1 MRNILIFIF
10 VGMAAA
16 GCAMTPKSITR
27 LSTVEL
33 QYLSAS
39 QEDAKD
45 VVETYDAELR
55 HWVRQSFRYALQDL
69 EKDIVRPDGTVDLE
83 EYKRGVVD
91 LSGKAAEV
99 MGEYDRDKAKTLSE
113 IGAKY
118 QKMMVVQM
126 LIDQYE
132 HSTGTSP
139 ETLQALLG
147 EMVGT
152 YGDLGPLLNSQDKPE
167 AVSTWEEQVDL
178 ITRGL
183 FERVRQSTRDRLIQ
197 GAIAK
202 PIE

>member
-1 MRNILIFIF
+1 MKSILTFI
-10 VGMAAA
+10 VVAALA
-16 GCAMTPKSITR
+16 SSCATTPKSITA
-27 LSTVEL
+27 LSAVEL
-33 QYLSAS
+33 QYLTVA

-55 HWVRQSFRYALQDL
+55 HWVRQSYRYALQDL
-69 EKDIVRPDGTVDLE
+69 EGDIVRPDGTVDLE
-83 EYKRGVVD
+83 EYKRGVAD
-91 LSGKAAEV
+91 LSGRAAEV
-99 MGEYDRDKAKTLSE
+99 MATYDNDKANTLSE
-113 IGAKY
+113 IEAKY
-118 QKMMVVQM
+118 HKMMVVQT

-152 YGDLGPLLNSQDKPE
+152 YEDLGPLLNPPEKP
-167 AVSTWEEQVDL
+167 ATGSTWEEQVDL

-183 FERVRQSTRDRLIQ
+183 FERVRETTRERLLR
-197 GAIAK
+197 GATAN